1 MTVGLNAKGAQH
13 LWILPLVAGFAPLA
27 FLLTQESGE
36 GSRTQNI
43 GFLPDWLFVHSQ
55 NFMGLAV
62 VAILLCAG
70 IAAFSRVSANRFDN
84 DRRPEGLLLILA
96 GQLVVALNALVN
108 DPIIVVGL
116 LAIGVGLSTLGILRT
131 VAYRM
136 GSTPVMSERE
146 LGIAACGMGVL
157 YYVLVTNRGQREIE
171 IEGGM
176 VEFTEQVLGVVNT
189 SLGVVALFAALL
201 TAWLMSTDRQSIAV
215 PLAVMAVGFAATTL
229 FGWMASVDILL
240 EGPQANTRESAVAVI
255 GLGAITAAYIHPQ
268 AAHALA
274 PSVIVDSEVNVRRS
288 IISFSVVLIG
298 PLLVGINLVLKATAS
313 EPGTDPLSGQE
324 TDPLSPVATTI
335 GASALSLLV
344 AMHLLGLVRR
354 WVKVEHQ
361 GQHDPLTSL
370 PNRPLFFS
378 RLELTI
384 ESARL
389 RDSRFAT
396 MFLDLDRFKAV
407 NDTLGHD
414 AGDELLRQVANRLQ
428 DAAQRVSSEVT
439 VARLGGDEFAIIV
452 PETKDARHAHA
463 IGRLFLDQFLEPFDV
478 GLRDIYVTPS
488 IGMAEYP
495 KDGTGVDELIENADT
510 AMFEAKERG
519 RNTVVAYSPE
529 QRIPGAHRLEIE
541 AALHR
546 AVERNEL
553 ELYFQPQ
560 IDLQTG
566 KIFAVE
572 SLIRWV
578 HPTLGRISPEKFVP
592 VAEESSLIDSIGQW
606 IIDEA
611 CRAAARW
618 EQIGLPP
625 INVAV
630 NLSPRQFQKSVHL
643 VDNVS
648 RALRESGLSP
658 HRLELELTE
667 SLALEKPEEVNETL
681 IRFKD
686 MGIRTA
692 IDDFGVGHTGLD
704 YLDRIEVDTLKIDRS
719 FINRIGESGAPLVT
733 AVISLAKGLELDV
746 IAEGVE
752 TRAQVN
758 FLAAHGCRYMQ
769 GYLFSKPLTGAQL
782 EQVLRN
788 QMRRDTQGTNSLA
801 NTASELP
808 SEPDLFDSS
817 AA

>member
-1 MTVGLNAKGAQH
+1 MKNISPESMRRH
-13 LWILPLVAGFAPLA
+13 LWIVPLILGALPVLFTVLVGGDLPLPLLAGVLGLITLGAAVSFRIA
-27 FLLTQESGE
+27 
-36 GSRTQNI
+36 
-43 GFLPDWLFVHSQ
+43 HSH
-55 NFMGLAV
+55 NDG
-62 VAILLCAG
+62 
-70 IAAFSRVSANRFDN
+70 
-84 DRRPEGLLLILA
+84 DRRPQGLLLIIFAHLCVAGFSLIENSPDIMILA
-96 GQLVVALNALVN
+96 
-108 DPIIVVGL
+108 
-116 LAIGVGLSTLGILRT
+116 LAIGATLS
-131 VAYRM
+131 VAGVVQIVSRRM
-136 GSTPVMSERE
+136 GARPAISERE
-146 LGIAACGMGVL
+146 IAIAVCGLGLIFYVTYALEQTNGTLGQEVRAFANTGSATAA
-157 YYVLVTNRGQREIE
+157 
-171 IEGGM
+171 
-176 VEFTEQVLGVVNT
+176 F
-189 SLGVVALFAALL
+189 FAMLL
-201 TAWLMSTDRQSIAV
+201 TFWLMSTDRESLTL
-215 PLAVMAVGFAATTL
+215 PLTTIGVSLGSLTLHAAFVANPL
-229 FGWMASVDILL
+229 FENFSQIL
-240 EGPQANTRESAVAVI
+240 AII
-255 GLGAITAAYIHPQ
+255 GLATAVSCYLHSSVADVLTPT
-268 AAHALA
+268 
-274 PSVIVDSEVNVRRS
+274 VIVDSEVNVRRS
-288 IISFSVVLIG
+288 IVSFSVVLIG
-298 PLLVGINLVLKATAS
+298 PILIGLDAITDRGQGFDNSLSLLTITVGS
-313 EPGTDPLSGQE
+313 
-324 TDPLSPVATTI
+324 
-335 GASALSLLV
+335 SALSIMV

-354 WVKVEHQ
+354 WIKVEHQ
-361 GQHDPLTSL
+361 GQHDPLTNL

-378 RLELTI
+378 RLALAI
-384 ESARL
+384 ESAKL
-389 RDSRFAT
+389 REARFVT

-414 AGDELLRQVANRLQ
+414 AGDELLRQVAIRLN
-428 DAAQRVSSEVT
+428 DASERVGPDLT

-452 PETKDARHAHA
+452 PQVNDARHSHA
-463 IGRLFLDQFLEPFDV
+463 IGRLFLDQFLDPFDL

-488 IGMAEYP
+488 IGIAEYP
-495 KDGTGVDELIENADT
+495 KDGNTVEGLIENADT

-529 QRIPGAHRLEIE
+529 QRVPGAHRLEIE
-541 AALHR
+541 AGLHR

-560 IDLQTG
+560 VDIQTG

-578 HPTLGRISPEKFVP
+578 HPTLGRISPEKFIG
-592 VAEESSLIDSIGQW
+592 VAEESSLIDSIGSW

-630 NLSPRQFQKSVHL
+630 NLSPRQFQRSVHL
-643 VDNVS
+643 VDNVT
-648 RALRESGLSP
+648 RALRESGLHPS
-658 HRLELELTE
+658 RLELELTE

-681 IRFKD
+681 LRFRE

-733 AVISLAKGLELDV
+733 AVISLAKGLNLDV

-758 FLAAHGCRYMQ
+758 FLASHGCRYIQ

-788 QMRRDTQGTNSLA
+788 QMRRDQAGIGNVNAT
-801 NTASELP
+801 TAELP
-808 SEPDLFDSS
+808 GEPDMFEAD

>member
-1 MTVGLNAKGAQH
+1 MTVGARSKTTQY
-13 LWILPLVAGFAPLA
+13 LWIAPLLAGFAPLA
-27 FLLTQESGE
+27 YLLTRDGGLGDGE
-36 GSRTQNI
+36 PARLDNSEGVI
-43 GFLPDWLFVHSQ
+43 PEGFVVHSQ
-55 NFMGLAV
+55 TFMVIAFL
-62 VAILLCAG
+62 G
-70 IAAFSRVSANRFDN
+70 IALCTALAFLSRISFSRISDNRFSE
-84 DRRPEGLLLILA
+84 DRRPQGLLLILV
-96 GQLVVALNALVN
+96 GQLFVAFNALVN
-108 DPIIVVGL
+108 HPYAIVVL
-116 LAIGVGLSTLGILRT
+116 LAVGAAFSTAGVLRT
-131 VAYRM
+131 VAFRM

-157 YYVLVTNRGQREIE
+157 FYVLVTNRQLRQREIE
-171 IEGGM
+171 LGDL
-176 VEFTEQVLGVVNT
+176 EFSEQVLGVVNT
-189 SLGVVALFAALL
+189 GLGVSALFAALL
-201 TAWLMSTDRQSIAV
+201 TAWLMSTDRQSVSV
-215 PLAVMAVGFAATTL
+215 PLAVIAVGFGATTL
-229 FGWMASVDILL
+229 VGWMASVNAFA
-240 EGPQANTRESAVAVI
+240 EGPQANVLESAIAII
-255 GLGAITAAYIHPQ
+255 GLAAATAAYIHPQ
-268 AAHALA
+268 IEHALA
-274 PSVIVDSEVNVRRS
+274 PSVLVDSEVNVRRS

-298 PLLVGINLVLKATAS
+298 PLLVGINELIPDMDGSGVDALSQPAITIAS
-313 EPGTDPLSGQE
+313 
-324 TDPLSPVATTI
+324 
-335 GASALSLLV
+335 SALSFLV

-370 PNRPLFFS
+370 PNRPLFFG

-389 RDSRFAT
+389 RDSRFST

-414 AGDELLRQVANRLQ
+414 AGDELLRLVAKRLQ
-428 DAAQRVSSEVT
+428 EAARRVSSEVT
-439 VARLGGDEFAIIV
+439 VARLGGDEFAMIV

-488 IGMAEYP
+488 IGMALYP
-495 KDGTGVDELIENADT
+495 KDGNTVEELIENADT
-510 AMFEAKERG
+510 AMFEAKEQG
-519 RNTVVAYSPE
+519 RNTVVAYSPD

-546 AVERNEL
+546 AVERDEL

-578 HPTLGRISPEKFVP
+578 HPTLGRISPDKFVP

-648 RALRESGLSP
+648 RALRETGLSP

-681 IRFKD
+681 IRFKQ

-801 NTASELP
+801 TTEGELP
-808 SEPDLFDSS
+808 SEPDLFDS

>member
-1 MTVGLNAKGAQH
+1 MKTIDRSIGGNY
-13 LWILPLVAGFAPLA
+13 LWVVPLVAGFLPLVYLIVEESHLWQLGA
-27 FLLTQESGE
+27 AAIAVSVLLATNSFRI
-36 GSRTQNI
+36 SNS
-43 GFLPDWLFVHSQ
+43 H
-55 NFMGLAV
+55 
-62 VAILLCAG
+62 
-70 IAAFSRVSANRFDN
+70 N
-84 DRRPEGLLLILA
+84 DEDIRPSGLLLILV
-96 GQLVVALNALVN
+96 GQLIVAVTSVVALPEA
-108 DPIIVVGL
+108 IAGL
-116 LAIGVGLSTLGILRT
+116 LFLGVTLSVIGLIKT
-131 VAYRM
+131 VAFRM
-136 GSTPVMSERE
+136 GSRPAMSERE
-146 LGIAACGMGVL
+146 LAIAACGLGL
-157 YYVLVTNRGQREIE
+157 IYYVIVAEPDAGNWVNQFRET
-171 IEGGM
+171 
-176 VEFTEQVLGVVNT
+176 FLGLANT
-189 SLGVVALFAALL
+189 VSGTGALFAMLF
-201 TAWLMSTDRQSIAV
+201 TVWLVSTDRQSFSIPIAV
-215 PLAVMAVGFAATTL
+215 MSIAFASTALVGAMAAL
-229 FGWMASVDILL
+229 NI
-240 EGPQANTRESAVAVI
+240 ANTAPGANAWENAIALI
-255 GLGAITAAYIHPQ
+255 GLGAATAGYVHPQ
-268 AAHALA
+268 IRHALA

-288 IISFSVVLIG
+288 IISFSVVLVG
-298 PLLVGINLVLKATAS
+298 PLLIGVDLLGDLLGDDL
-313 EPGTDPLSGQE
+313 ELSLP
-324 TDPLSPVATTI
+324 TITI
-335 GASALSLLV
+335 GSSALSLLV

-354 WVKVEHQ
+354 WVAVEHQ

-378 RLELTI
+378 RLGLTI
-384 ESARL
+384 DSARL
-389 RDSRFAT
+389 REKRFAT

-414 AGDELLRQVANRLQ
+414 AGDELLRQVANRLN
-428 DAAQRVSSEVT
+428 DASHRVGPDLT

-452 PETKDARHAHA
+452 PEVKDARHAHA

-488 IGMAEYP
+488 IGMAEFP
-495 KDGTGVDELIENADT
+495 KDGSSVEELIENADT

-519 RNTVVAYSPE
+519 RNTVVAYSPD
-529 QRIPGAHRLEIE
+529 QRVPGAHRLEIE

-546 AVERNEL
+546 AVERQEL

-578 HPTLGRISPEKFVP
+578 HPTLGRISPDKFVP
-592 VAEESSLIDSIGQW
+592 VAEESSLIDSIGEW

-611 CRAAARW
+611 CRSAARW
-618 EQIGLPP
+618 EHIGLPP

-630 NLSPRQFQKSVHL
+630 NLSPRQFQRSVHL
-643 VDNVS
+643 VDNVT

-658 HRLELELTE
+658 ERLELELTE

-681 IRFKD
+681 IRFRE

-733 AVISLAKGLELDV
+733 AVISLAKGLDLDV

-758 FLAAHGCRYMQ
+758 FLASHGCRYMQ

-788 QMRRDTQGTNSLA
+788 QLRREVEGNNNIA
-801 NTASELP
+801 NTVGELP
-808 SEPDLFDSS
+808 GESDLFDSS